1 MNMILYNYIPS
12 FRLTPI
18 QVNYYKMPP
27 LYDLWDVGMLLFMG
41 HKNTPYRGYQHI
53 ATYLHTVPDQG
64 TWSVAPIDLP
74 IKEKESQELGGRF
87 EGSCYV

>member
-1 MNMILYNYIPS
+1 MNMILYNYVHS

-18 QVNYYKMPP
+18 QVNYHKMPP
-27 LYDLWDVGMLLFMG
+27 LCDLWDVGMG
-41 HKNTPYRGYQHI
+41 HKNTPCRWYQHI
-53 ATYLHTVPDQG
+53 GNFLQTVLDQG
-64 TWSVAPIDLP
+64 TGSVAPIDLP